1 MNTNQELELRDASDD
16 ALILDYPYRPPA
28 PLNARDVPGPGASC
42 DPTFR
47 DLLARLLPFR
57 SDTAYWRF
65 TRDVVTGNLTLA
77 AGQTAAL
84 FTAGIG
90 EASPQFAGSTLDASD
105 TTAMEQGGLT
115 ASNSRWLTVGAYV
128 QLEEPYGVAA
138 NANPLGARTYLANL
152 RRDDVGYDRVLASA
166 IADSVSG
173 QVTHGTTTACQ
184 YTLGALAT
192 LGDISSTAKA
202 PLSQGQTPGQFWYF
216 AVPDSSGGSKDSDAL
231 RVTLTNNKALTIE
244 QNALNP
250 TSVGFDVIVPV
261 RLVLVGVPY
270 CGQAMNLEA
279 MVEARVKAAVNRAL
293 GGMKG

>member
-1 MNTNQELELRDASDD
+1 MNTNVELEQTNDP
-16 ALILDYPYRPPA
+16 LILDYPYRPPA
-28 PLNARDVPGPGASC
+28 PLNSRDVPGPGAAC

-65 TRDVVTGNLTLA
+65 TRDGVTGNLTLA
-77 AGQTAAL
+77 AGQTVAL

-90 EASPQFAGSTLDASD
+90 EPSPQFAGSTLDASD

-138 NANPLGARTYLANL
+138 GGNPLAARTYLANL

-173 QVTHGTTTACQ
+173 QVQHGTTNACQ
-184 YTLGALAT
+184 YTLGALST
-192 LGDISSTAKA
+192 LGDLATTSKQA
-202 PLSQGQTPGQFWYF
+202 LSQGGTPGQFWYF

-231 RVTLTNNKALTIE
+231 RVTLTNNKGLTIE

-250 TSVGFDVIVPV
+250 TTPNFDVIVPV
-261 RLVLVGVPY
+261 KLVLVGVPY
-270 CGQAMNLEA
+270 CGQNMDLEA
-279 MVEARVKAAVNRAL
+279 MINARVEAQIARA
-293 GGMKG
+293 MKRLQG